1 MLHALRRLW
10 RNWRMLFWLRV
21 RAVTGLSFVFI
32 SNTNLREKP
41 PNTSCQT
48 GFCSVLLAAAVFPA
62 KLWLTETCLVA
73 CAVSRFGL
81 NKALW
86 ESLRAEHVK
95 NITRFPH
102 CQGNTHISVDTKPT
116 KVLVSRPPFSSFGE
130 TTILFALSLPFCHSI
145 LTRAYTERTWGI
157 QSHIRR
163 VQRHMCTVC
172 KGGRSM
178 LWVEHLCTS
187 KLYKRLWAS
196 SLQMKAARSQ
206 RQPHTCL
213 QQETSFL
220 FTADMFLC
228 STCTMQWS
236 FKKGPYP
243 RGLKNKESPPAECSN
258 SSFFSSFC
266 LVLSSL
272 AHLSVIW
279 LCSVMFSTHR
289 ELSKQEA
296 MMDCLWQ
303 KGLVRTSSSDS
314 LAALQWCDTD
324 HFQNQKYNCG
334 VEVLLI

>member
-1 MLHALRRLW
+1 MRDPILHPPCSATHVRGVQGGRR
-10 RNWRMLFWLRV
+10 
-21 RAVTGLSFVFI
+21 
-32 SNTNLREKP
+32 
-41 PNTSCQT
+41 
-48 GFCSVLLAAAVFPA
+48 
-62 KLWLTETCLVA
+62 
-73 CAVSRFGL
+73 
-81 NKALW
+81 
-86 ESLRAEHVK
+86 
-95 NITRFPH
+95 
-102 CQGNTHISVDTKPT
+102 
-116 KVLVSRPPFSSFGE
+116 
-130 TTILFALSLPFCHSI
+130 
-145 LTRAYTERTWGI
+145 
-157 QSHIRR
+157 
-163 VQRHMCTVC
+163 
-172 KGGRSM
+172 RSM
-178 LWVEHLCTS
+178 LWAEHLCTS

-196 SLQMKAARSQ
+196 SLQMEAARSE
-206 RQPHTCL
+206 RQPHACL

-236 FKKGPYP
+236 FKKKKGPYQ
-243 RGLKNKESPPAECSN
+243 RGLKKTKKVHLLNAQTVL
-258 SSFFSSFC
+258 SSLVC
-266 LVLSSL
+266 LVLASL

>member
-1 MLHALRRLW
+1 MRDPVLHPPCSATHVRGVQGGRR
-10 RNWRMLFWLRV
+10 
-21 RAVTGLSFVFI
+21 
-32 SNTNLREKP
+32 
-41 PNTSCQT
+41 
-48 GFCSVLLAAAVFPA
+48 
-62 KLWLTETCLVA
+62 
-73 CAVSRFGL
+73 
-81 NKALW
+81 
-86 ESLRAEHVK
+86 
-95 NITRFPH
+95 
-102 CQGNTHISVDTKPT
+102 
-116 KVLVSRPPFSSFGE
+116 
-130 TTILFALSLPFCHSI
+130 
-145 LTRAYTERTWGI
+145 
-157 QSHIRR
+157 
-163 VQRHMCTVC
+163 
-172 KGGRSM
+172 RSM
-178 LWVEHLCTS
+178 LWAEHLCTS

-196 SLQMKAARSQ
+196 SLQMEAARSQ
-206 RQPHTCL
+206 RQPHACL

-236 FKKGPYP
+236 FKKKGPYH
-243 RGLKNKESPPAECSN
+243 RGLKKNKESPPAECSN
-258 SSFFSSFC
+258 CVVFSSFC
-266 LVLSSL
+266 RVLASL